1 MGDVDEGGQCED
13 GDNCVRDSV
22 GEADES
28 GSDDRSRD
36 AIWNYS
42 ILSGGCLGWGRCAEL
57 DTVGERSR
65 DGDAGR
71 TSWNVGVS
79 KRLLVRQR
87 GWSDEDVVLAGRS
100 VGDVA
105 GDKVQLVEYAGWDEL
120 CECEV

>member
-22 GEADES
+22 GEADEG

-42 ILSGGCLGWGRCAEL
+42 ILSGGRLGWCRCVEL
-57 DTVGERSR
+57 DTMREWSR
-65 DGDAGR
+65 GGDAGGR
-71 TSWNVGVS
+71 SWNVGVS
-79 KRLLVRQR
+79 KGLLVRQR
-87 GWSDEDVVLAGRS
+87 GWSDEDGVLAGRS

-105 GDKVQLVEYAGWDEL
+105 GDKVQLVEDAGWDEL
-120 CECEV
+120 CESEV